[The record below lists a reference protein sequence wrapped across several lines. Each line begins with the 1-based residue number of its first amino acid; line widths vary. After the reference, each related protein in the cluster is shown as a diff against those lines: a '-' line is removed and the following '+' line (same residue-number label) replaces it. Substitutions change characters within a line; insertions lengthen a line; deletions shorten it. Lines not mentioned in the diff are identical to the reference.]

1 MRNILS
7 YGLPA
12 ILAVGFAA
20 DGGWRAAA
28 MVRRRRPDRGARS
41 GLPACDA
48 GNAAFFETDLIGWRN
63 PASEAENYAYSAVWL
78 ALGIVLLAFGL
89 WRASREVRLASGLFV
104 VAAILK
110 VFLYD
115 LAQLEGIL
123 RALSFIGL
131 GAVLI
136 SIGLVYQ
143 KLIFPRSSQT

>member
-1 MRNILS
+1 MTLET
-7 YGLPA
+7 
-12 ILAVGFAA
+12 
-20 DGGWRAAA
+20 
-28 MVRRRRPDRGARS
+28 RR
-41 GLPACDA
+41 
-48 GNAAFFETDLIGWRN
+48 FFETDLIGWRN

-89 WRASREVRLASGLFV
+89 WRASRELRLASRLFV
-104 VAAILK
+104 VAAVLK

-136 SIGLVYQ
+136 GIGLAYQ
-143 KLIFPRSSQT
+143 KLVFHRSM